1 MPAKGVG
8 TNTIMIPFFSVTIFL
23 LSYIAISQE
32 HTIKISKTSI
42 SLILAVVLWLMV
54 AISGSTGI
62 ELALSESGGEI
73 FGLVIFLLSA
83 MTLVEIL
90 THYGLFNFVY
100 QKLAEL
106 NLDDKEQFAIITF
119 LAFIFSAF
127 LDNLTTTI
135 IFLQISKRFF
145 KGKNLVRSAS
155 AIVIAAN
162 AGGVF
167 SPIGDVTTT
176 MLWLANK
183 FTAQTIFIQGFLPSL
198 VVFIVSTVLI
208 GRTIAKSTPDTI
220 EKINK
225 LDKTEWLVISL
236 CLISFLFPFLMTLIH
251 LPPYLGLLFG
261 LGIVWFVVGLAKLR
275 SSQSASLSVSIEK
288 FFQKTDIS
296 SLYFFIGILLSISA
310 LSHLGILKTVS
321 QKVFTNTPSVSR
333 IIIGNIAIG
342 GFSAIFDNIP
352 LTAAAIEII
361 KTTDPRLWV
370 LLALTAG
377 VGGSL
382 LLIGS
387 APGIIAMSIVD
398 NLTFKS
404 YLKMASLPALIAYIL
419 GVVTWY
425 IQYYLFR

>member
-1 MPAKGVG
+1 M
-8 TNTIMIPFFSVTIFL
+8 
-23 LSYIAISQE
+23 
-32 HTIKISKTSI
+32 SKTSI
-42 SLILAVVLWLMV
+42 SLVLAVTLWLLV
-54 AISGSTGI
+54 AMSGLGGISH
-62 ELALSESGGEI
+62 ALSESGGEI

-106 NLDDKEQFAIITF
+106 NLDDKAQFIIITF
-119 LAFIFSAF
+119 LAFVFSAF

-135 IFLQISKRFF
+135 IFLQISRRFF

-183 FTAQTIFIQGFLPSL
+183 FNAQTIFLEGFLPSL
-198 VVFIVSTVLI
+198 VVFIVSTTLI
-208 GRTIAKSTPDTI
+208 GRTISKNAQDKI
-220 EKINK
+220 EKVSA
-225 LDKTEWLVISL
+225 LGKTEWIVISL
-236 CLISFLFPFLMTLIH
+236 CLLSFLFPLLMTFIH
-251 LPPYLGLLFG
+251 LPPYFGLLLGLG
-261 LGIVWFVVGLAKLR
+261 MVWLLVDLAKLR
-275 SSQSASLSVSIEK
+275 STQSASLSVSIEK
-288 FFQKTDIS
+288 FFQKTDIA

-310 LSHLGILKTVS
+310 LSHLGILEAVS
-321 QKVFTNTPSVSR
+321 QNVFTNTPSVSR
-333 IIIGNIAIG
+333 IIAGNVAIG
-342 GFSAIFDNIP
+342 GLSAIFDNIP
-352 LTAAAIEII
+352 LTAAAMEII
-361 KTTDPRLWV
+361 KTTDPSLWV

-387 APGIIAMSIVD
+387 APGIIAMAIVD
-398 NLTFKS
+398 DLTFKS
-404 YLKMASLPALIAYIL
+404 YLKIATFPALVAYVLGIL
-419 GVVTWY
+419 TWY
-425 IQYYLFR
+425 LQYNIFR

>member
-1 MPAKGVG
+1 
-8 TNTIMIPFFSVTIFL
+8 MIQFFSVAIFL
-23 LSYIAISQE
+23 LGYVVISQE
-32 HTIKISKTSI
+32 HLLKISKTSI
-42 SLILAVVLWLMV
+42 SLILAVILWLLV
-54 AISGSTGI
+54 AVEGLSGIG
-62 ELALSESGGEI
+62 LALSESGGEI

-90 THYGLFNFVY
+90 THYGLFNFIY

-106 NLDDKEQFAIITF
+106 NLDDKAQFMIITF
-119 LAFIFSAF
+119 LAFVFSAF

-145 KGKNLVRSAS
+145 KGKNLIKSAS

-183 FTAQTIFIQGFLPSL
+183 FTAQTILLQGFIPSL
-198 VVFIVSTVLI
+198 VVFIVSTLLI
-208 GRTIAKSTPDTI
+208 GKTIVKDTSDTI
-220 EKINK
+220 EKIGR
-225 LDKTEWLVISL
+225 LGKTEWVVISL
-236 CLISFLFPFLMTLIH
+236 CLLSFLFPLFMTIIH
-251 LPPYLGLLFG
+251 LPPYFGLLLGLG
-261 LGIVWFVVGLAKLR
+261 MVWLVVDLAKIR
-275 SSQSASLSVSIEK
+275 SSQNASLSMSIEK
-288 FFQKTDIS
+288 FFQKTDIA

-310 LSHLGILKTVS
+310 LSHLGILEAVS

-333 IIIGNIAIG
+333 IIVGNVAIG
-342 GFSAIFDNIP
+342 GLSAIFDNIP
-352 LTAAAIEII
+352 LTAAAMEII
-361 KTTDPRLWV
+361 KTTDPSLWV

-387 APGIIAMSIVD
+387 APGIIAMAIVD
-398 NLTFKS
+398 DLTFKS
-404 YLKMASLPALIAYIL
+404 YLKIASFPALISYVL
-419 GVVTWY
+419 GVLTWY
-425 IQYYLFR
+425 LQYSIFK

>member
-1 MPAKGVG
+1 
-8 TNTIMIPFFSVTIFL
+8 MIPFLSVTIFL
-23 LSYIAISQE
+23 LGYVAISQE
-32 HTIKISKTSI
+32 HIIKVSKTSI
-42 SLILAVVLWLMV
+42 SLILAVLLWLLV
-54 AISGSTGI
+54 AVGGTTGI
-62 ELALSESGGEI
+62 GPALSESGGEI

-106 NLDDKEQFAIITF
+106 NLDDKAQFIIITF
-119 LAFIFSAF
+119 LAFVFSAF

-135 IFLQISKRFF
+135 IFLQISRRFF
-145 KGKNLVRSAS
+145 KGKNLVRSAA

-176 MLWLANK
+176 MLWLAGK
-183 FTAQTIFIQGFLPSL
+183 FNTQTIFLEGFLPSL
-198 VVFIVSTVLI
+198 VVFVVSTVLI
-208 GRTIAKSTPDTI
+208 GRTISKSTQDKI
-220 EKINK
+220 EKVNR
-225 LDKTEWLVISL
+225 LGKTEWIVISL
-236 CLISFLFPFLMTLIH
+236 CLVSFLFPLFMTLIH
-251 LPPYLGLLFG
+251 LPPYFGLLLGLG
-261 LGIVWFVVGLAKLR
+261 MVWLLVDLAKLR

-288 FFQKTDIS
+288 FFQKTDIA

-310 LSHLGILKTVS
+310 LSHLGILEAVS
-321 QKVFTNTPSVSR
+321 QKVFTDTPSVSR
-333 IIIGNIAIG
+333 IIMGNVAIG

-352 LTAAAIEII
+352 LTAAAMEII
-361 KTTDPRLWV
+361 KTTDPSLWV

-387 APGIIAMSIVD
+387 APGIIAMAIVD
-398 NLTFKS
+398 DLTFKS
-404 YLKMASLPALIAYIL
+404 YLKIASLPALIAYTLGIL
-419 GVVTWY
+419 TWY
-425 IQYYLFR
+425 IQFSFIK

>member
-1 MPAKGVG
+1 
-8 TNTIMIPFFSVTIFL
+8 MIPFLSVTIFL
-23 LSYIAISQE
+23 LGYVAISQE
-32 HTIKISKTSI
+32 HVIKVSKTSI
-42 SLILAVVLWLMV
+42 SLILAVLLWLLV
-54 AISGSTGI
+54 AVGGTTGI
-62 ELALSESGGEI
+62 GPALSESGGEI

-106 NLDDKEQFAIITF
+106 NLDDKAQFIIITF
-119 LAFIFSAF
+119 LAFVFSAF

-135 IFLQISKRFF
+135 IFLQISRRFF
-145 KGKNLVRSAS
+145 KGKNLVRSAA

-162 AGGVF
+162 AGGIF

-176 MLWLANK
+176 MLWLAGK
-183 FTAQTIFIQGFLPSL
+183 FNVQTIFLEGFLPSL

-208 GRTIAKSTPDTI
+208 GRTISKSTQDKI
-220 EKINK
+220 EKINQ
-225 LDKTEWLVISL
+225 LGKTEWIVISL
-236 CLISFLFPFLMTLIH
+236 CLISFLFPLFMTLIH
-251 LPPYLGLLFG
+251 LPPYFGLLLGLG
-261 LGIVWFVVGLAKLR
+261 MVWLLVDLAKLR

-288 FFQKTDIS
+288 FFQKTDIA

-310 LSHLGILKTVS
+310 LSHLGILETVS
-321 QKVFTNTPSVSR
+321 QKVFTDTPSVSR
-333 IIIGNIAIG
+333 IIMGNVAIG

-352 LTAAAIEII
+352 LTAAAMEII
-361 KTTDPRLWV
+361 KTTDPSLWV

-387 APGIIAMSIVD
+387 APGIIAMAIVD
-398 NLTFKS
+398 DLTFKS
-404 YLKMASLPALIAYIL
+404 YLKIASLPALIAYIL
-419 GVVTWY
+419 GILVWY
-425 IQYYLFR
+425 LQYSLFK